1 MKKILL
7 ILILL
12 GLNAYLVIELILT
25 RHTIRVATTNIAYL
39 QNKIEKLTQLND
51 AFSLE
56 KAHLSGPYRIDIIAT
71 QELDM
76 VKPENRLIGKEY
88 AKKNPN

>member
-1 MKKILL
+1 MKKTLL

-25 RHTIRVATTNIAYL
+25 RHTIRVTITNIAYL
-39 QNKIEKLTQLND
+39 KNKIEKLTQLND
-51 AFSLE
+51 ALSLE